1 MESSKHNMAEACGS
15 RIYSPHRV
23 RHRLCVDIQ
32 GCADVRVTQ
41 KFLLTLQ
48 IHSQGAQQGRVRM
61 PKRVPSNPAKSGTNS
76 GRKQVSSL
84 DRPRPSWPPG
94 DAAASGSPPLTYES
108 LVDEYLSEAHRNHPG
123 TGCPVSAL
131 AGDLARSD
139 KRTRDRQQSR
149 RGPGR

>member
-41 KFLLTLQ
+41 KFLLNFQ

-61 PKRVPSNPAKSGTNS
+61 PKRVPANPAKTDTNT
-76 GRKQVSSL
+76 GWEQDPAL
-84 DRPRPSWPPG
+84 DCPRPPRPSG
-94 DAAASGSPPLTYES
+94 
-108 LVDEYLSEAHRNHPG
+108 
-123 TGCPVSAL
+123 PVGML
-131 AGDLARSD
+131 
-139 KRTRDRQQSR
+139 RQGAQVFKKYSQM
-149 RGPGR
+149 

>member
-41 KFLLTLQ
+41 KFLLNFR

-61 PKRVPSNPAKSGTNS
+61 PKRVPANTAKTDTKTGWDH
-76 GRKQVSSL
+76 GPVL
-84 DRPRPSWPPG
+84 DCPRPPRPSGP
-94 DAAASGSPPLTYES
+94 
-108 LVDEYLSEAHRNHPG
+108 VG
-123 TGCPVSAL
+123 T
-131 AGDLARSD
+131 RE
-139 KRTRDRQQSR
+139 
-149 RGPGR
+149 